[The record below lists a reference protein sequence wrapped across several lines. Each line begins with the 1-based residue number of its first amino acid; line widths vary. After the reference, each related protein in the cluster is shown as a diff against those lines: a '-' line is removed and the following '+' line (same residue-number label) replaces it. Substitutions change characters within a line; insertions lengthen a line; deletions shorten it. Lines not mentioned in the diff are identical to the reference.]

1 LFCKFVLANPRID
14 GANSHHKEALSGI
27 ASSST
32 GGEHAMQIVLR
43 PLMAGALAI
52 AGLTGT
58 AATAQDKKPI
68 ELRYTTGAPAK
79 TPWVMQLERFA
90 KDVDE
95 ESKGALKIEQFIA
108 AQLGNEQDTIQQVAR
123 GRIDMGGFSTGAV
136 ALVLPELAVVG
147 IPFLFKDL
155 PEQDCVI
162 DKAMT
167 GPISERLAKKG
178 VKFLGWT
185 EVGTVDIVGKKPYVS
200 PNDVNGLKA
209 ASASNKVSAAMWS
222 SLGANPNPIG
232 ITEIAAAFQTGL
244 VDVNATVITFYM
256 PSGLGKIAPVM
267 TRVVLSDAPGI
278 VVMNQ
283 GVWDKLSAEN
293 KDALAKAMARRTA
306 DQLRKEIRG
315 FEQTLRDMHLKGGGQ
330 IVEVTAAQ
338 REEWRKRL
346 QPVWSQ
352 MVKDIGAD
360 GEAIF
365 GQVEAGRKAC
375 AS

>member
-1 LFCKFVLANPRID
+1 MQTLLRHVAVGVLASLAAV
-14 GANSHHKEALSGI
+14 GAA
-27 ASSST
+27 
-32 GGEHAMQIVLR
+32 Q
-43 PLMAGALAI
+43 
-52 AGLTGT
+52 
-58 AATAQDKKPI
+58 AQDKKPV

-136 ALVLPELAVVG
+136 ALVLPELAVLS

-162 DKAMT
+162 DKSMS
-167 GPISERLAKKG
+167 GPIAERLAKKG

-185 EVGTVDIVGKKPYVS
+185 EVGTVDIVGKKPYLS

-267 TRVVLSDAPGI
+267 TRLALSDAPGI
-278 VVMNQ
+278 IVMNQ
-283 GVWDKLSAEN
+283 GAWDKLTAEN
-293 KDALAKAMARRTA
+293 KDALLKATARRTA
-306 DQLRKEIRG
+306 AQLRQEIRS
-315 FEQTLRDMHLKGGGQ
+315 FEETLRGMHSKGGGQ
-330 IVEVTAAQ
+330 IVEVTPAQ
-338 REEWRKRL
+338 REEWRKKL
-346 QPVWSQ
+346 QPVWPQ
-352 MVKDIGAD
+352 MVKDIGPD

-365 GQVEAGRKAC
+365 KLIEAGRKVC
-375 AS
+375 MS